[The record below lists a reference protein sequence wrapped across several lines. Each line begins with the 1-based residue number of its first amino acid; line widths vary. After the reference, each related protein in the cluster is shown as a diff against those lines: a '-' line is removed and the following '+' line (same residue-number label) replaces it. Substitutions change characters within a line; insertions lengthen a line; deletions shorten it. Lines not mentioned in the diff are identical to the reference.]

1 MQWNRH
7 VATKIL
13 WKDDKNGQSLNLA
26 LVLKKWKEP
35 SVTLTLLHSLQD
47 TAGKARGWGI
57 GLELEASTVAAAAG
71 SGATAAGGKINID
84 HSSDDAESPSPWSNK
99 GGPPTK
105 IQIPGS

>member
-13 WKDDKNGQSLNLA
+13 WKDDNGQSLNLA
-26 LVLKKWKEP
+26 LVLKKWNEP
-35 SVTLTLLHSLQD
+35 SVTLTLLHTLHD
-47 TAGKARGWGI
+47 TAGKGRGWGI
-57 GLELEASTVAAAAG
+57 GLELEASAVAAA
-71 SGATAAGGKINID
+71 SGATAAGGKNNID
-84 HSSDDAESPSPWSNK
+84 HSADYPEAPSPRSNK